1 MFQSLKKFLQS
12 FIAPSEPAKVE
23 KKPAIALITYC
34 RSDYFEK
41 VFNSI
46 REQKIDNKP
55 FSDYFDLY
63 VFQDGLVDNA
73 PAQEQLGHQTIAN
86 LCQSHMAHDCFVT
99 QAKNLGVALHFD
111 FIERFL
117 FHKQDR
123 PWVAFF
129 EDDLLLAPD
138 ILKRS
143 SAWRPPLKTRN
154 VLPCFHALVRHPGNP
169 SRHKKKI
176 NTT

>member
-12 FIAPSEPAKVE
+12 FNAPSEPAKVE

-34 RSDYFEK
+34 RSEYFEK

-46 REQKIDNKP
+46 LSQQINNQP
-55 FSDYFDLY
+55 FSDFFDLY

-73 PAQEQLGHQTIAN
+73 PAQEQLGHQTIAK
-86 LCQSHMAHDCFVT
+86 LCQTQIAHDCFVT

-117 FHKQDR
+117 F
-123 PWVAFF
+123 P
-129 EDDLLLAPD
+129 
-138 ILKRS
+138 
-143 SAWRPPLKTRN
+143 
-154 VLPCFHALVRHPGNP
+154 
-169 SRHKKKI
+169 
-176 NTT
+176 